1 MIEFGVEDFHIMVF
15 GNIDSCINHYGE
27 SISLYEGFDEI
38 LTLRSESFL
47 GGGRRDEVL
56 GKIPIKNSHA

>member
-1 MIEFGVEDFHIMVF
+1 MEDFHIMAF
-15 GNIDSCINHYGE
+15 GNIDFCINHCGE

-38 LTLRSESFL
+38 LTLRSESF